1 VPTPNIYSRI
11 QVSIRSYSLIFTVLF
26 VILLFAGILGLYFVP
41 EGEIS
46 PKDSW
51 IIYLPL
57 LLCSLAV
64 FLLWCITLSRFQM
77 ESIIRKIPLLAAL
90 HKLMVSDSK
99 PWAEA
104 IYLNITLIILFVF
117 LAGGFSI
124 FG

>member
-1 VPTPNIYSRI
+1 M
-11 QVSIRSYSLIFTVLF
+11 
-26 VILLFAGILGLYFVP
+26 LLFAGILGLYFVP

-57 LLCSLAV
+57 LL
-64 FLLWCITLSRFQM
+64 WCIMLSRFQM
-77 ESIIRKIPLLAAL
+77 ESIIRKIPFLGAL

-104 IYLNITLIILFVF
+104 MYLNITLIILFVF

-124 FG
+124 FS